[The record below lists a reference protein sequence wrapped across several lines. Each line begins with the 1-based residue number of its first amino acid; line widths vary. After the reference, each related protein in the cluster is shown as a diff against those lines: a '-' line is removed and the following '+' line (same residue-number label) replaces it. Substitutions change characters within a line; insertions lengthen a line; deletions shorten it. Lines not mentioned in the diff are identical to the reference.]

1 MKTKL
6 YLDNSTLEVV
16 AKCDTAT
23 ILGAYHELSS
33 REESAPL
40 ICGQAV
46 HEVLAAHFSGV
57 DAYHALEHLGTY
69 VDVGSQLPVDNRLSY
84 ENVHKIMAYW
94 LEANRLQDFP
104 FRPIVSGIEKPL
116 TATLYEDDDYEINL
130 VGLLDLPAR
139 KLSNNQMVIIDH
151 KTTGKV
157 NYTWK
162 EKFYLGSQV
171 DSYLWLVQQNYPT
184 EHVTEMYINAIE
196 LSSVPN
202 SNRKCAVHGVTYSEC
217 GDLHPNHELMGPF
230 TRSPEL
236 IESWR
241 QSAIGLASR
250 YVCLLEE
257 DTAFE
262 DLHYQLQQGR
272 FNGSCSYCTFQQ
284 FCRLGRPIDLID
296 RMLVSH
302 PWRSLLEEK
311 VKNYDTPSST

>member
-1 MKTKL
+1 MPKTKL

-23 ILGAYHELSS
+23 ILGAHHELSS
-33 REESAPL
+33 TEESAPL

-46 HEVLAAHFSGV
+46 HEVLAAHFSGI
-57 DAYHALEHLGTY
+57 DAYHALEHLSTY
-69 VDVGSQLPVDNRLSY
+69 VDLGSQLPVNNRLSY

-94 LEANRLQDFP
+94 LEVNRLQDFP
-104 FRPIVSGIEKPL
+104 FRPIISGIEKPL
-116 TATLYEDDDYEINL
+116 TATLYEDEDYIIIFTG
-130 VGLLDLPAR
+130 VLDLPAR
-139 KLSNNQMVIIDH
+139 KLSNNQMVIVDN

-171 DSYLWLVQQNYPT
+171 DSYLWLAQQNYPD

-196 LSSVPN
+196 LSLVPN
-202 SNRKCAVHGVTYSEC
+202 STRKCATHGVTYEEC
-217 GDLHPNHELMGPF
+217 GDMHPNHELIGPF
-230 TRSPEL
+230 TRTRTL

-241 QSAIGLASR
+241 KSAIGLASR
-250 YVCLLEE
+250 YISLLK
-257 DTAFE
+257 DVDFE
-262 DLHYQLQQGR
+262 NLHWQSQQGR
-272 FNGSCSYCTFQQ
+272 FNGSCQYCTFQQ
-284 FCRLGRPIDLID
+284 FCRLGRPVDMID

-311 VKNYDTPSST
+311 VRNHDTSSST